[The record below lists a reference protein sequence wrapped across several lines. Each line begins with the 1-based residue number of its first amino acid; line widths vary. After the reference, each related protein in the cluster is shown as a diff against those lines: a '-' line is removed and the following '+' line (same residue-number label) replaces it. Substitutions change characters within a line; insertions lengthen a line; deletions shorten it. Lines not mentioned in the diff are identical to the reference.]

1 MIIPEFQLDFTLV
14 DAVVRRRLRIPPVN
28 AARKL
33 QSTLESE
40 IYNLVHT
47 YLVDNA
53 KNPFPTEVHLY
64 QNAATI
70 GNETSSSIISTF
82 KGHILLHEY
91 YDYIT
96 VDDTQGMMTKLF
108 EEKRDQFIKSVKKS
122 ELDAMQ
128 RVQDVTFSFTGNEDD
143 GIGYAGDVS
152 NYVGDDIGYAGDVW
166 FNPEQE
172 DSDGNGID
180 IVNDNDRG
188 TGPSDPE
195 DVINDSVNEVTVL
208 KASNNT
214 AFIAGALAGFAAL
227 TMFAYAYRKHSTDE
241 KEYELTGDFQETFE
255 GDLDAKGCPRGDE
268 GEMTRSMG
276 IWNGTNLGGIAAA
289 GPVRSGFSYLGAAA
303 KSWSA
308 FGSSMSDLAAGA
320 TQEEFAENGMK
331 VHIYGSC
338 QKKKEPSKKRTQKVN
353 MMLKRNSPRGGEL
366 STDLEPIVEVNSAV
380 SGGSS
385 TKSTESWQRGN
396 KDINNAPPLLPAM
409 SVSSAPS
416 DETPLNDM
424 SYFSHGGAL
433 APPSIGTP
441 DYDISF
447 NTPLATPPHDSMN
460 MEGMTPYGDMSGVSG
475 SPNMTQHSNSV
486 EQTPLKM
493 ECLNFNDGS
502 EMSDFSSDKSDK
514 SRTSCLKD
522 MMEAINPNNS
532 DSSSDGCV
540 KDMLADIDDC
550 AIESLSDISLSG
562 SVSGSESGKERED
575 AQLALDF
582 VKDFSGADKSAAG
595 SIEDSEMDQSVC
607 PPEVHVDSEKMVITD
622 EVSGKSEIAVSI
634 KDAKNFCKVF
644 EKAPSDNAVEED
656 DDNEV
661 PLGELSD
668 SESDTISLITI
679 DQFNTKE

>member
-1 MIIPEFQLDFTLV
+1 M
-14 DAVVRRRLRIPPVN
+14 
-28 AARKL
+28 
-33 QSTLESE
+33 
-40 IYNLVHT
+40 
-47 YLVDNA
+47 VDNA
-53 KNPFPTEVHLY
+53 ENPWPTEVHLR

-70 GNETSSSIISTF
+70 GNETSSNIISTF
-82 KGHILLHEY
+82 KGYILLHEY

-96 VDDTQGMMTKLF
+96 VDDTQGMMIKIF
-108 EEKRDQFIKSVKKS
+108 EENKDQFIKSVNKS

-128 RVQDVTFSFTGNEDD
+128 RVEDVTFSFTGNEGD
-143 GIGYAGDVS
+143 GAGYAGEG
-152 NYVGDDIGYAGDVW
+152 NGYAEDL
-166 FNPEQE
+166 FNRN
-172 DSDGNGID
+172 GNGID
-180 IVNDNDRG
+180 IDNDNANDNNQG
-188 TGPSDPE
+188 TEKSDPE
-195 DVINDSVNEVTVL
+195 DVVATVL
-208 KASNNT
+208 NASNNT
-214 AFIAGALAGFAAL
+214 VFIAIGIVGVAAVA
-227 TMFAYAYRKHSTDE
+227 MFAYAYRRHSKDE

-268 GEMTRSMG
+268 GEMMRSIG

-303 KSWSA
+303 KSWTA
-308 FGSSMSDLAAGA
+308 RGSSMSDLAAGA

-331 VHIYGSC
+331 VHIYGSG
-338 QKKKEPSKKRTQKVN
+338 QKEKQPSKKRTQKVN

-385 TKSTESWQRGN
+385 AKSTDTWQQGN

-424 SYFSHGGAL
+424 YYFSHGGAL

-441 DYDISF
+441 DYNISF

-475 SPNMTQHSNSV
+475 SPNMTQQSNSV
-486 EQTPLKM
+486 EQTPLK
-493 ECLNFNDGS
+493 CLNFNDDS

-514 SRTSCLKD
+514 SRNSCLKD

-562 SVSGSESGKERED
+562 SIPESGKERED

-582 VKDFSGADKSAAG
+582 VKDFAGADKSAAG
-595 SIEDSEMDQSVC
+595 SIEDSEMDQSIC
-607 PPEVHVDSEKMVITD
+607 PPEIHVDSGKMVITD
-622 EVSGKSEIAVSI
+622 EVSGKSESVIKI
-634 KDAKNFCKVF
+634 KD
-644 EKAPSDNAVEED
+644 EPSDNAVEED
-656 DDNEV
+656 NYDEV